1 MKEKIRKLVSPLYNL
16 VSPLYNK
23 VWHSP
28 KGKIRERIRKACD
41 DLPRNQRL
49 MVVSVLLSAFVLV
62 AFFVFGNACYKMGA
76 GYARK
81 SIEIEH
87 IKSMPLPDE
96 PYQDSITV
104 IKAYEEIDSMIEM
117 ELPTEKSIDY
127 EDAR

>member
-1 MKEKIRKLVSPLYNL
+1 MKKKIRNI

-28 KGKIRERIRKACD
+28 KGKIKERIRKACD

-49 MVVSVLLSAFVLV
+49 MVVTVLLSAFILT

-76 GYARK
+76 GHARK

-87 IKSMPLPDE
+87 IKSMPIPDD
-96 PYQDSITV
+96 PNDGIIMSK
-104 IKAYEEIDSMIEM
+104 IKAYEEMDSIMNVERN
-117 ELPTEKSIDY
+117 LKSEAY
-127 EDAR
+127 EAD